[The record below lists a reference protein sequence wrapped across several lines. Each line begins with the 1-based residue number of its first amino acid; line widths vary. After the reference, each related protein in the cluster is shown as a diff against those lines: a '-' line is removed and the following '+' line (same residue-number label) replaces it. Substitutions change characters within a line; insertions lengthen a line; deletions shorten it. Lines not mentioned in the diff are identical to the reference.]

1 MNKSLVFFGALIM
14 LLAGGMVLWYAS
26 KFYTQSDIVMETVW
40 NVEDEDYPG
49 KTEEWITDFELTERS
64 GKPFVSR
71 DEMPGTVWVS
81 SVFFASCPT
90 SCKQQNAIMQE
101 LAKQYE
107 GKNVRFM
114 SITCDPVNDTPKRL
128 RQYASEFRA
137 DPEQWLFLTG
147 NMYYIARVSTER
159 FHIGTMYDPKEGPT
173 HMDQFTVTDKFGN
186 IRDGKGGEGGFNWKD
201 EDRLTEMKLLID
213 RLLEE
218 SEPPADLREPPQVAG
233 MDELDDELESD
244 AEAEAESAEDA
255 DTQVVPAE
263 STGPAADATTTP
275 TTSNTPASE

>member
-1 MNKSLVFFGALIM
+1 MNKSLLFFGALIM

-26 KFYTQSDIVMETVW
+26 KFYSQSAAVMETVW

-49 KTEEWITDFELTERS
+49 KSEKWITDFELTERS
-64 GKPFVSR
+64 GKPFVSK
-71 DEMPGTVWVS
+71 DSMPGTVWVS

-114 SITCDPVNDTPKRL
+114 SITCDPVNDTPERL
-128 RQYASEFRA
+128 RQYASEFQA

-159 FHIGTMYDPKEGPT
+159 FHIGTMYDPQAGPT

-186 IRDGKGGEGGFNWKD
+186 IRDGKGGQGGFNWKD
-201 EDRLTEMKLLID
+201 EVRLTEMKLLID
-213 RLLEE
+213 QLLEE
-218 SEPPADLREPPQVAG
+218 SEPPAESNQPPQVAG
-233 MDELDDELESD
+233 MDEVDDEPVDESD
-244 AEAEAESAEDA
+244 GPEQTDAASITDQTEDA
-255 DTQVVPAE
+255 ETSE
-263 STGPAADATTTP
+263 STVSPTNETP
-275 TTSNTPASE
+275 TSD